1 MSKIRVMTPVFKW
14 SNGVYGLD
22 KVRFLKDS
30 IIAEYNSGDCEE
42 SWYKDMPIKYL
53 KELEIDNKSFT
64 YDEDE
69 VYYDGYGHIDWDK
82 FISITGIAFPKVKTL
97 RMRLS
102 TLEKLSKGKDAYCG
116 IYKELISAAN
126 VPASHPTGCCLLFR
140 FEDE

>member
-1 MSKIRVMTPVFKW
+1 MSEIRVLTSIGKW
-14 SNGVYGLD
+14 SDGVYGLD

-30 IIAEYNSGDCEE
+30 IIAEYNSGECDECEIRGM
-42 SWYKDMPIKYL
+42 SIKFL
-53 KELEIDNKSFT
+53 KEFEIDNESLK
-64 YDEDE
+64 YDEE
-69 VYYDGYGHIDWDK
+69 YYDYDNGCIDWGH
-82 FISITGIAFPKVKTL
+82 FISATGIAFPKVKTL

-126 VPASHPTGCCLLFR
+126 IPASHPTGCCLLFR